1 MTPTRLLIIA
11 MVAGVFGQ
19 PPPLPDMFL
28 EQPCDHFDA
37 TQWNCTF
44 MQKYV
49 GKQARKRDRHT
60 TACILCTHC
69 MQRLQTLSHDHLF
82 VLTRECVLGQAQAT
96 LHTYVLSACPVA
108 LMRAARAM

>member
-49 GKQARKRDRHT
+49 GKQARKRYRHT
-60 TACILCTHC
+60 TACNDCK
-69 MQRLQTLSHDHLF
+69 R
-82 VLTRECVLGQAQAT
+82 
-96 LHTYVLSACPVA
+96 
-108 LMRAARAM
+108 